1 MATYSAFSSTPPASF
16 GATRSPGNVGKRPP
30 LPTIGS
36 TVAPVGQRTGS
47 FPLPIPALPA
57 YTTYY
62 YRTAGGT
69 RGSVTSIGSIPV
81 GAVVLYQVVTQP

>member
-16 GATRSPGNVGKRPP
+16 GATRSPGNVGLRPP

-36 TVAPVGQRTGS
+36 AVAPVGQRTGS
-47 FPLPIPALPA
+47 FPLTLPTPPA

-62 YRTAGGT
+62 YRTSGGS
-69 RGSVTSIGSIPV
+69 RGNTTSIGSIPA
-81 GAVVLYQVVTQP
+81 GAVLLYQVFTQP